1 MPHVIDT
8 RNLGLLAGIELEPIP
23 GKVGARGTQTFL
35 RCYQT
40 GALVR
45 AAGDNIALSPP
56 LVIEKQHIDQL
67 FGILADAIKQID

>member
-1 MPHVIDT
+1 M
-8 RNLGLLAGIELEPIP
+8 AGIEFEPLA
-23 GKVGARGTQTFL
+23 GKPGARGYQTFL
-35 RCYQT
+35 RCYEM

-67 FGILADAIKQID
+67 FGILADAIKSFD